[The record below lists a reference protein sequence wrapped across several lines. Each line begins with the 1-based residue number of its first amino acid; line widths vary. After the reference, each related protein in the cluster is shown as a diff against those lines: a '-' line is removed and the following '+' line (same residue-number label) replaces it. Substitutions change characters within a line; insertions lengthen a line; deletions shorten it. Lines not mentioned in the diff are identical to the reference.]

1 MEIRAEDAWIR
12 DSRLVGVATELGREG
27 LEEWLHDEDLS
38 FGYSSF
44 GLLVLRKALASDVSM
59 YSEFVIVAPFVILG
73 VMIVYLSFRFGLVD
87 H

>member
-38 FGYSSF
+38 FGFSS
-44 GLLVLRKALASDVSM
+44 LWLVGISRVVS
-59 YSEFVIVAPFVILG
+59 L
-73 VMIVYLSFRFGLVD
+73 
-87 H
+87 